1 MSSAEATAER
11 EHRRAHE
18 LLAGLNPEQ
27 AEAVTHGDGPLL
39 VVAGAGSGKTR
50 VLTHRIA
57 HLIADR
63 GVSPSRSWPSPSP
76 TRRPTR

>member
-50 VLTHRIA
+50 VLTHRIG
-57 HLIADR
+57 HLIQDK
-63 GVSPSRSWPSPSP
+63 GTWPSPSP

>member
-27 AEAVTHGDGPLL
+27 ADAVGVT
-39 VVAGAGSGKTR
+39 VAGT
-50 VLTHRIA
+50 L
-57 HLIADR
+57 
-63 GVSPSRSWPSPSP
+63 PS
-76 TRRPTR
+76 